1 MKRRII
7 KGQLGIPGL
16 SNNLTPISKED
27 AQDYYQLE
35 HSVPYNEP
43 WWSKTVRYTQNPF
56 NIVSDYVES
65 SDWAPDWLKYAMPYV
80 GIGVGL
86 AANKTIIPKVVTK
99 QAGTSDPSSYRGQ
112 PQTSPE
118 AEDFW
123 LREYTGRRYDR
134 KGFAITNNPTLKSAQ
149 RAGGTEVSLEDALK
163 WKPSNQQNKPSTQP
177 VVQAQQEVT
186 QQKTSTNMNRQ
197 GSGRLNA
204 QQVEARNAMYL
215 RRGLGLKPNLSN
227 TIVQRNLGRYC
238 SAVKTEYSRL
248 HDLLN
253 AAIQAKRVD
262 VKFQVET
269 EIRDLRRNFAGQ
281 IKKARGMGY
290 EIIVPD
296 DIKKIM
302 YP

>member
-7 KGQLGIPGL
+7 KGQLGISELYP
-16 SNNLTPISKED
+16 NLAPVSEED

-86 AANKTIIPKVVTK
+86 AVNKTVIPKVVTQPAK
-99 QAGTSDPSSYRGQ
+99 APDPSSYRGQ

-118 AEDFW
+118 AEKFW
-123 LREYTGRRYDR
+123 LREYTGRNYDNR
-134 KGFAITNNPTLKSAQ
+134 GFAITKNPTLKSAQ

-163 WKPSNQQNKPSTQP
+163 WKPSNQQNKPATQP
-177 VVQAQQEVT
+177 AVQAQQEVP
-186 QQKTSTNMNRQ
+186 QQNTSTNMNRQ

-204 QQVEARNAMYL
+204 QQIEARNAMYL

-238 SAVKTEYSRL
+238 SAVKTEYNRL

-253 AAIQAKRVD
+253 AAIQAKRPEVRA
-262 VKFQVET
+262 QIEN